1 MDKKLKIL
9 KMKDKSDK
17 FEVDKGILWD
27 IPFRLLL
34 VMRTGGG
41 KSNFIA
47 NMFRDD
53 FYGKDFKGE
62 NIILV
67 SPLTND
73 NKMLGLIEMK
83 NIPDDNIMTEFDN
96 DIIKS
101 MYDMRVEEFAE
112 CVENGKKP
120 PNIVWIFD
128 DVSWSGNLRKGNG
141 GFNTINLIFCNG
153 RKHNQS
159 IILTSQFYNHLLPS
173 CRSQAN
179 GLVIGNTSDKQLKHI
194 AEENNYMDSDKIFK
208 QKFRENVV
216 EKHDYIIINYTNKRK
231 DMYLNKDFEPIT

>member
-1 MDKKLKIL
+1 MSKKLQIL

-17 FEVDKGILWD
+17 FAVDKGLLWD

-73 NKMLGLIEMK
+73 NKMLGLIDMK
-83 NIPDDNIMTEFDN
+83 NIPEENILTEFDN
-96 DIIKS
+96 DIIKA
-101 MYDMRVEEFAE
+101 MYDMRIEEFAE
-112 CVENGKKP
+112 CVENKKKP

-128 DVSWSGNLRKGNG
+128 DVSWSGNLRKGN
-141 GFNTINLIFCNG
+141 FNTINLIFCNG

-159 IILTSQFYNHLLPS
+159 IILTSQFYNHILPS

-179 GLVIGNTSDKQLKHI
+179 GLVIGNTSDKQLKQI
-194 AEENNYMDSDKIFK
+194 AEENNYMESDKLFK

-216 EKHDYIIINYTNKRK
+216 EKHDYLIINYTNKRK

>member
-1 MDKKLKIL
+1 MSNKLKIL

-17 FEVDKGILWD
+17 YVVEKGLLFD

-41 KSNFIA
+41 KSNLICNF
-47 NMFRDD
+47 FRKD

-73 NKMLGLIEMK
+73 NKMLGLIEMMSIPEE
-83 NIPDDNIMTEFDN
+83 NILTEFDN
-96 DIIKS
+96 DIIKA
-101 MYDMRVEEFAE
+101 MYQMRVEEFAE
-112 CVENGKKP
+112 CEENGKKP

-128 DVSWSGNLRKGNG
+128 DVSWSGNLRKGN
-141 GFNTINLIFCNG
+141 FNTINLIFCNG

-159 IILTSQFYNHLLPS
+159 IILTSQFYNHILPS
-173 CRSQAN
+173 CRSQTS
-179 GLVIGNTSDKQLKHI
+179 GIIIGNTSDKQLKQV
-194 AEENNYMDSDKIFK
+194 AEENNYMENDKIFK

-216 EKHDYIIINYTNKRK
+216 EKHDYMVINYSNKRK
-231 DMYLNKDFEPIT
+231 DMYLNKDFEPIN